1 MASPNSKTTLKE
13 YALRQLGKPV
23 LEVNVDDDQVDDIID
38 DCLQYY
44 KEYHYDGTM
53 RTYLK
58 HQINT
63 SDLAN
68 QKADESMAQSS
79 TGSHISSSMTFKEG
93 QGYVVMPESVMSVLR
108 IFPFTDKSGLNM
120 FDMRYQLRL
129 HDLYDLSS
137 TSILQYEMV
146 QNHVQLLD
154 ELLVGE
160 VPVRFNK
167 VQNRLYLDLDWT
179 NAVANT
185 DWIII
190 DCYRAIDPTTFTDIY
205 NDIWL
210 KKYVTAKIKGQWGR
224 NMSKFEG
231 IQLPGGVTLNTRQMI
246 EDSNQEIELLEQESN
261 LQQTE
266 SAIMLG

>member
-1 MASPNSKTTLKE
+1 MASPNSKTTLKD
-13 YALRQLGKPV
+13 YALRQLGAPV
-23 LEVNVDDDQVDDIID
+23 IEINVDDDQVDDVID

-44 KEYHYDGTM
+44 KEFHYDGTI

-63 SDLAN
+63 NDLTNQRAN
-68 QKADESMAQSS
+68 ASMAQSS
-79 TGSHISSSMTFKEG
+79 TGTHISSSMTYKEG
-93 QGYVVMPESVMSVLR
+93 QGYLVMPESVMSVLR

-146 QNHVQLLD
+146 QLHVAQLD

-160 VPVRFNK
+160 VPIRFNK
-167 VQNRLYLDLDWT
+167 IQNRLYLDMDWT
-179 NAVANT
+179 NAITNGEWV
-185 DWIII
+185 II
-190 DCYRAIDPTTFTDIY
+190 DCYRAIDPTQFTDIY

-210 KKYVTAKIKGQWGR
+210 KKYTTAKIKKQWGT
-224 NMSKFEG
+224 NLSKFEG
-231 IQLPGGVTLNTRQMI
+231 VVMAGGITLNGRSI
-246 EDSNQEIELLEQESN
+246 LEDANTEIQALEEES
-261 LQQTE
+261 LIQQTE
-266 SAIMLG
+266 SAIMIG

>member
-1 MASPNSKTTLKE
+1 
-13 YALRQLGKPV
+13 
-23 LEVNVDDDQVDDIID
+23 
-38 DCLQYY
+38 
-44 KEYHYDGTM
+44 
-53 RTYLK
+53 
-58 HQINT
+58 
-63 SDLAN
+63 
-68 QKADESMAQSS
+68 
-79 TGSHISSSMTFKEG
+79 
-93 QGYVVMPESVMSVLR
+93 
-108 IFPFTDKSGLNM
+108 
-120 FDMRYQLRL
+120 
-129 HDLYDLSS
+129 
-137 TSILQYEMV
+137 MV

-210 KKYVTAKIKGQWGR
+210 KRYVTAKIKGQWGR

>member
-68 QKADESMAQSS
+68 QKADASMAQSS

-108 IFPFTDKSGLNM
+108 IFPFTDKS
-120 FDMRYQLRL
+120 
-129 HDLYDLSS
+129 LSL
-137 TSILQYEMV
+137 I
-146 QNHVQLLD
+146 H
-154 ELLVGE
+154 
-160 VPVRFNK
+160 
-167 VQNRLYLDLDWT
+167 
-179 NAVANT
+179 
-185 DWIII
+185 I
-190 DCYRAIDPTTFTDIY
+190 
-205 NDIWL
+205 
-210 KKYVTAKIKGQWGR
+210 
-224 NMSKFEG
+224 
-231 IQLPGGVTLNTRQMI
+231 
-246 EDSNQEIELLEQESN
+246 
-261 LQQTE
+261 
-266 SAIMLG
+266 

>member
-1 MASPNSKTTLKE
+1 MPQTNPITSRATLINYCK
-13 YALRQLGKPV
+13 RRLGDPV
-23 LEVNVDDDQVDDIID
+23 VELNID
-38 DCLQYY
+38 DTQIQDRIDDALQYY
-44 KEYHYDGTM
+44 QDYHYDGIE
-53 RTYLK
+53 RVYLK
-58 HQINT
+58 HQVTSTDITNKYISITDAIVGVINVFPVT
-63 SDLAN
+63 DTAY
-68 QKADESMAQSS
+68 S
-79 TGSHISSSMTFKEG
+79 T
-93 QGYVVMPESVMSVLR
+93 V
-108 IFPFTDKSGLNM
+108 NM

-160 VPVRFNK
+160 VPVRYNK

-190 DCYRAIDPTTFTDIY
+190 HCYRAIDPTTFTDVY

-210 KKYVTAKIKGQWGR
+210 KRYVTAKIKGQWGR

-246 EDSNQEIELLEQESN
+246 EDSNEEITRLEEESN

>member
-1 MASPNSKTTLKE
+1 MFAHTSTYSDMPSSNAIYELESKFNQHWGGMCGNVKIEHITEGTMASGVTE
-13 YALRQLGKPV
+13 V
-23 LEVNVDDDQVDDIID
+23 LVAENCNLPGD
-38 DCLQYY
+38 
-44 KEYHYDGTM
+44 DGT
-53 RTYLK
+53 TFPGIFLHFVKDSTVVDVFK

-68 QKADESMAQSS
+68 QKADASMAQSS

-167 VQNRLYLDLDWT
+167 VQNRLYLFDNCD
-179 NAVANT
+179 
-185 DWIII
+185 
-190 DCYRAIDPTTFTDIY
+190 
-205 NDIWL
+205 
-210 KKYVTAKIKGQWGR
+210 
-224 NMSKFEG
+224 
-231 IQLPGGVTLNTRQMI
+231 
-246 EDSNQEIELLEQESN
+246 
-261 LQQTE
+261 
-266 SAIMLG
+266 